1 MKSALLSAVLLGSLA
16 GSARPA
22 EQEPTGESFEKLFAC
37 ILPKEE
43 ELAWQKV
50 PWRRTL
56 WEAVTDAQK
65 QDMPIL
71 LWAMNGHPL
80 ACT

>member
-1 MKSALLSAVLLGSLA
+1 MNLVSFLVLGLSLA
-16 GSARPA
+16 AQPKEDELRKWQSA
-22 EQEPTGESFEKLFAC
+22 

-43 ELAWQKV
+43 ELAWQKI
-50 PWRRTL
+50 PWRSAL
-56 WEAVTDAQK
+56 GAAVAEAHSKDQ
-65 QDMPIL
+65 PIL

>member
-1 MKSALLSAVLLGSLA
+1 MNAIRVFAFGMFVGLPLA
-16 GSARPA
+16 A
-22 EQEPTGESFEKLFAC
+22 QERADEDFKKLFSS

-43 ELAWQKV
+43 ELAWQKIA
-50 PWRRTL
+50 WRSTL
-56 WEAVTDAQK
+56 GQSVAEAREEDK
-65 QDMPIL
+65 PIL